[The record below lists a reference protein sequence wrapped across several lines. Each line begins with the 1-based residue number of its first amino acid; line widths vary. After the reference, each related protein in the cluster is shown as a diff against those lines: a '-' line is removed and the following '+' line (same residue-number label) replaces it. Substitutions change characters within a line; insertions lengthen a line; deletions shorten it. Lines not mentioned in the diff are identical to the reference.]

1 MSVFLSPTSPRKAE
15 FKRLETQRSVIEKRG
30 PISELRAVARFYVLG
45 FLIPNIPEAIQAS
58 N

>member
-1 MSVFLSPTSPRKAE
+1 
-15 FKRLETQRSVIEKRG
+15 VIEKRG
-30 PISELRAVARFYVLG
+30 PISELRAAARFYVLG